1 MFTAEMMAPCGLD
14 CSLCLFAH
22 NKEKPCP
29 GCNAESDAKPE
40 FCTKWCRIIP
50 CEDLEKLEDRYMTA
64 YPLKES
70 PIQNLRDIRSM
81 GLEAFLARER
91 EKWTC
96 AKCGGPICVHNGIC
110 RDCGDKAAD

>member
-29 GCNAESDAKPE
+29 GCNAESDAKPD

-50 CEDLEKLEDRYMTA
+50 CEKRVKTDTGTVTNARI
-64 YPLKES
+64 S
-70 PIQNLRDIRSM
+70 PAETWSGWRI
-81 GLEAFLARER
+81 G
-91 EKWTC
+91 T
-96 AKCGGPICVHNGIC
+96 
-110 RDCGDKAAD
+110 

>member
-1 MFTAEMMAPCGLD
+1 MMFTAEMMAPCGLD

-50 CEDLEKLEDRYMTA
+50 CEKRVMNGYRYCDECPDFPCGDLEKLEERYMT
-64 YPLKES
+64 
-70 PIQNLRDIRSM
+70 
-81 GLEAFLARER
+81 
-91 EKWTC
+91 
-96 AKCGGPICVHNGIC
+96 
-110 RDCGDKAAD
+110 